1 MLELYQPG
9 ASQPPIP
16 SSWLPGDLMT
26 RDTGM
31 ARNPRNGM
39 AASLQIHPG
48 NMSKMRTL
56 DPMLGLVV
64 MVGEIR

>member
-1 MLELYQPG
+1 
-9 ASQPPIP
+9 
-16 SSWLPGDLMT
+16 MT

-31 ARNPRNGM
+31 ARNPRTGV

-48 NMSKMRTL
+48 NTPKVRTL
-56 DPMLGLVV
+56 DPMLGQVV